1 MSKRARDSG
10 GGDEDDEAFDPMAFY
25 KQQQAAM
32 LSQAAQHVEQS
43 REEISRAQQ
52 VKEKPRS
59 VELFKKQMAHIF
71 SGAGC
76 AGVCGEEAK
85 KERRHCRLYV
95 SEIHV

>member
-52 VKEKPRS
+52 VKEKRRGEYS
-59 VELFKKQMAHIF
+59 SLLDH
-71 SGAGC
+71 SGDLMKIGWR
-76 AGVCGEEAK
+76 GDFGSIWRGDFGRVFFWTF
-85 KERRHCRLYV
+85 
-95 SEIHV
+95 

>member
-52 VKEKPRS
+52 VREK
-59 VELFKKQMAHIF
+59 
-71 SGAGC
+71 SGTNYTLN
-76 AGVCGEEAK
+76 V
-85 KERRHCRLYV
+85 LDQ
-95 SEIHV
+95 I

>member
-52 VKEKPRS
+52 VKEKPGINLLLRHKWHMHF
-59 VELFKKQMAHIF
+59 L
-71 SGAGC
+71 GAGC
-76 AGVCGEEAK
+76 AGVCG
-85 KERRHCRLYV
+85 
-95 SEIHV
+95 

>member
-43 REEISRAQQ
+43 REEINRAQQ
-52 VKEKPRS
+52 VRQTNYTLNVVDQIQLS
-59 VELFKKQMAHIF
+59 V
-71 SGAGC
+71 SGARCSGI
-76 AGVCGEEAK
+76 CGQEA
-85 KERRHCRLYV
+85 
-95 SEIHV
+95 

>member
-59 VELFKKQMAHIF
+59 MELF
-71 SGAGC
+71 
-76 AGVCGEEAK
+76 
-85 KERRHCRLYV
+85 
-95 SEIHV
+95 